1 MTTSL
6 REWLRREV
14 YGPRENRRLRGWL
27 ATAGMGVYLI
37 GWLVAWLRPR
47 VGDDP
52 SIPLF
57 IVFFLTISALT
68 AAPLLF
74 YVRLV
79 RTFVASLVTGAAMV
93 SMIAWAMV
101 FLHTSSSSTA
111 GLALLAP
118 IIYNWGV
125 LAAGWMLDQILLRYR
140 PS

>member
-1 MTTSL
+1 
-6 REWLRREV
+6 
-14 YGPRENRRLRGWL
+14 
-27 ATAGMGVYLI
+27 MGVYVI
-37 GWLVAWLRPR
+37 GWLVAWLRPHA
-47 VGDDP
+47 GEDP
-52 SIPLF
+52 GIPLL

-79 RTFVASLVTGAAMV
+79 RTLVASVVTGAAMV
-93 SMIAWAMV
+93 SVIAWAMV
-101 FLHTSSSSTA
+101 FMHTSSSSTA

-125 LAAGWMLDQILLRYR
+125 LAAGWILDHILLRCR

>member
-1 MTTSL
+1 
-6 REWLRREV
+6 
-14 YGPRENRRLRGWL
+14 
-27 ATAGMGVYLI
+27 MGVYLI

-47 VGDDP
+47 AGDDP
-52 SIPLF
+52 GILLF
-57 IVFFLTISALT
+57 ILFFLTISVLT

-79 RTFVASLVTGAAMV
+79 RTFVASVVTGAAMV

-101 FLHTSSSSTA
+101 FIHTSSSSTA

-125 LAAGWMLDQILLRYR
+125 LAAGWILDQILLRYR